1 MEHPKS
7 SFSLTGNA
15 LKGIAILAMTVDHLT
30 WTLAPGYS
38 RVPWVLLL
46 HLFGRIT
53 APIMWF
59 FIAEGFHYTRN
70 LKKYGLRLFI
80 LAIISHFAYNFCFGI
95 SMLPFRSGVFNQT
108 GVVWIAC
115 LGALYSSGSH
125 EKSQAQGPRTVAS
138 HRNLSPYHLPR
149 RLELHCRHGCA
160 FHRAE
165 QGKLQAAD
173 ARYDALD
180 GGVCHRIFLLYRP
193 GLRDLT
199 ARHLSFDPASR
210 PLPGRAGKKPG
221 RWASSFTS
229 TIRCIWFCAGSC
241 GYCCTA
247 SAPAQA
253 LQISEASGTH
263 RQKGTRQR
271 KHLQN
276 RM

>member
-108 GVVWIAC
+108 GVVWSLAWGLVLLWI
-115 LGALYSSGSH
+115 H
-125 EKSQAQGPRTVAS
+125 EKSKLRVPVQLLLTGLICLITFPADWSCIAAMAVLFIGLNRGSFKRQMLAMMLWTAAYAILYISSLSTGSTGSYSSAPVFRSRFSPSTGAS
-138 HRNLSPYHLPR
+138 G
-149 RLELHCRHGCA
+149 EKA
-160 FHRAE
+160 RAM
-165 QGKLQAAD
+165 GKLFYIYYPLHLVLCGIL
-173 ARYDALD
+173 R
-180 GGVCHRIFLLYRP
+180 VLLYGVR
-193 GLRDLT
+193 
-199 ARHLSFDPASR
+199 
-210 PLPGRAGKKPG
+210 
-221 RWASSFTS
+221 
-229 TIRCIWFCAGSC
+229 
-241 GYCCTA
+241 
-247 SAPAQA
+247 
-253 LQISEASGTH
+253 SGT
-263 RQKGTRQR
+263 GAA
-271 KHLQN
+271 N
-276 RM
+276 F